1 MDKIFKIA
9 LTLVLALFFVNFIHA
24 NKLQINAKS
33 LNTSKNIVYA
43 SDGAVIYYED
53 SVIKADRASFNRET
67 ELLVL
72 DGNIEMI
79 GYKGTKEYTDHM
91 EIQTKSDEVKFEKLF
106 MAGENDIWLYSN
118 DVNKSE
124 GNYSLGQSI
133 LSSCDI
139 DDPLWK
145 MSFNNSTYDSVNS
158 YMKVY
163 GAKIYFWDVPILY
176 TPYLAFS
183 TNKERSSGLL
193 FPLLGY
199 DSDEGIIY
207 EQPIFW
213 NISPSVDVEF
223 NPQIRARRS
232 VGGYATLRFADTNS
246 SEGKLRVGYF
256 KDREIF
262 QRREGTKDL
271 KHSGVE
277 FFYNSSKVFA
287 DVSSEDSN
295 TSSTAFKD
303 GLLVDTTFISDI
315 DYLYLQERPMHFG
328 SDPTRVSILNYFI
341 QNNDYYGGVYTK
353 YFIDTRKEND
363 DETLQQLP
371 TIHLHKYLDS
381 LIWNNLTYSAD
392 FEITNLT
399 RKVGATLKKA
409 EFRLPLE
416 YTTSFFNDYLHF
428 SAKEEFYYSKYLF
441 DNRPFEHDNYQYF
454 SNIHK
459 AEIFTDLTKKY
470 EKYVHV
476 IQPSFQYIKP
486 GSENGD
492 PLAYESLHAKQK
504 ELFSVGLPEE
514 QFRIGFKQYVY
525 SAEKLQLQFFQRFSQ
540 IYYPNRV
547 NKWSDIENEMNYNWN
562 EWTLY
567 NRVKYAPEFSK
578 IRELT
583 SSIRYRGK
591 EGFRFQVEHGYQ
603 TALEDNPDERE
614 INDINF
620 DMSYMYNNT
629 VGFNAGIAY
638 NIETE
643 EKTQW
648 QTGVSYSRDCW
659 DITTSYRRDI
669 RPSSAG
675 AKHKNTFYVQLNF
688 KPFGGIGTDTVND
701 ERR

>member
-9 LTLVLALFFVNFIHA
+9 LILVWALFFVNSLYA
-24 NKLQINAKS
+24 SKLQVNAKT

-43 SDGAVIYYED
+43 SDGAVIYYND
-53 SVIKADRASFNRET
+53 SVIKADKATFNRDT

-79 GYKGTKEYTDHM
+79 GYKGTKEYTDYM

-139 DDPLWK
+139 DNPLWK
-145 MSFNNSTYDSVNS
+145 MSFNKSHYDSVDS

-163 GAKIYFWDVPILY
+163 DAKIYFWDMPILY

-199 DSDEGIIY
+199 GSDEGIVY

-213 NISPSVDVEF
+213 NISPSVDMEF

-232 VGGYATLRFADTNS
+232 VGGYATLRFADTNN

-256 KDREIF
+256 KDREIY
-262 QRREGTKDL
+262 QRREGTTDL
-271 KHSGVE
+271 RHTGVE
-277 FFYNSSKVFA
+277 FFYSSSKVFA
-287 DVSSEDSN
+287 DVSSDELN
-295 TSSTAFKD
+295 TTSTSFKD
-303 GLLVDTTFISDI
+303 GLLVDTTYISDI
-315 DYLYLQERPMHFG
+315 DYLYLQERPIHFG

-341 QNNDYYGGVYTK
+341 QNNDYYGGVYAK

-371 TIHLHKYLDS
+371 TIHLHKYLDR

-392 FEITNLT
+392 FEVTNLT
-399 RKVGATLKKA
+399 RKVGATLQKA
-409 EFRLPLE
+409 EFNLPLE
-416 YTTSFFNDYLHF
+416 YTTSFFNDHVHF
-428 SAKEEFYYSKYLF
+428 SAREKFYYSKYLF
-441 DNRPFEHDNYQYF
+441 GNGTFENDNYQYY
-454 SNIHK
+454 SNVHE

-470 EKYVHV
+470 ENYVHV
-476 IQPSFQYIKP
+476 IQPSLEYIKP
-486 GSENGD
+486 GSESGD
-492 PLAYESLHAKQK
+492 PVAYEALGSDQK

-514 QFRIGFKQYVY
+514 QFRIGFKQYLY
-525 SAEKLQLQFFQRFSQ
+525 SADKIKLKFFQRFSQ
-540 IYYPNRV
+540 IYYPNRAY
-547 NKWSDIENEMNYNWN
+547 KWSDIDNEMNYNWN
-562 EWTLY
+562 EWTFY
-567 NRVKYAPEFSK
+567 NHMKYAPEFSK

-583 SSIRYRGK
+583 SSIRYKGR
-591 EGFRFQVEHGYQ
+591 EGLMFQVEHGYQ
-603 TALEDNPDERE
+603 TALEDSPDEEE

-620 DMSYMYNNT
+620 DMRYMYNNT
-629 VGFNAGIAY
+629 IGFNAGVSY
-638 NIETE
+638 DIETQ

-648 QTGVSYSRDCW
+648 QAGISYSRDCW
-659 DITTSYRRDI
+659 DITTSYRQEFI
-669 RPSSAG
+669 PSSAG
-675 AKHKNTFYVQLNF
+675 VKNKNTFYLQLNF
-688 KPFGGIGTDTVND
+688 KPFGGIGTNTLND
-701 ERR
+701 DQR